1 MVKTSINTDLARL
14 RQFLRTLEAD
24 ADISIGDVDLGG
36 EEIETL
42 KREIAYMEGILNGDP
57 YCGTRAV
64 LFQIPIDFGATRSA
78 H

>member
-64 LFQIPIDFGATRSA
+64 LFQIPIDFGAALSA